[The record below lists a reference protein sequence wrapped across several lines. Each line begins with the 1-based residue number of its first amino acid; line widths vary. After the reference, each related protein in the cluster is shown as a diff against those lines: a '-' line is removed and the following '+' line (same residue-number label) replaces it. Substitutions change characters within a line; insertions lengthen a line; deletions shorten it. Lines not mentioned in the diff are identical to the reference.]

1 MNYEITMLKDGHPTA
16 RKEHEC
22 MFCGR
27 IIRKG
32 EKYHRSTFVYDD
44 VYDWVECDK
53 CEFVACELNMYDDC
67 NNVDG
72 LSADVFQENINEYVR
87 LQHYDKSIDDIA
99 KEWQLPFFKTVDKV
113 YEELINKKEK
123 EKNI

>member
-1 MNYEITMLKDGHPTA
+1 MSYGITILKDKYPIA

-32 EKYHRSTFVYDD
+32 EKYHRSTLVYGYI
-44 VYDWVECDK
+44 YDWVECKK
-53 CEFVACELNMYDDC
+53 CQFVASELNMYDNYDD
-67 NNVDG
+67 DG
-72 LSADVFQENINEYVR
+72 LSEDAFRENINDYVNEN
-87 LQHYDKSIDDIA
+87 HYDKSIDDIS